1 MKRIF
6 KRTGLFLITVA
17 VLLSPRFTD
26 ISRAGTDEGA
36 VLSEI
41 SAIQDGITG
50 WKQGKA
56 DTLLDAVADAAGDA
70 SSDWYAFTAGRT
82 GTDGD
87 RAAYVRALYR
97 RVIDYYASG
106 DVNGIYPSELYRTA
120 LTVSALGGDPEKI
133 TLEESGAYSAPI
145 DLIDRSI
152 WHSTFGDP
160 GMQGVNGYIWAL
172 LTVDS
177 QGFAEPA
184 DAEWTREDL
193 IKGILARQKDDGGFA
208 LDKTLQSDP
217 DLTSMALTAL
227 APYGSVCTSYRID
240 NVFTDTSY
248 DITIKDAADKAFPVI
263 AAMQAD
269 DGAMLTYGSET
280 SESTSWAMISLASW
294 GRDVF
299 TDTEFTKNGR
309 TLFDGLKTFVLD
321 DGGIIHSPDSTPV
334 ETEGNNMAGYQ
345 AFYALEAV
353 KRYYSGENRLFDL
366 TDTKSLTQEDI
377 LSAEPLRTDGDDAR
391 DAEYPV
397 YKIAIVAAA
406 AVIVI
411 VILLAV
417 VLLHEN
423 KNRSD
428 EAGEAGN
435 DADDDWQ

>member
-177 QGFAEPA
+177 QDFAEPA
-184 DAEWTREDL
+184 DADWTREDL

-248 DITIKDAADKAFPVI
+248 DITIKDAADKA
-263 AAMQAD
+263 
-269 DGAMLTYGSET
+269 
-280 SESTSWAMISLASW
+280 
-294 GRDVF
+294 
-299 TDTEFTKNGR
+299 
-309 TLFDGLKTFVLD
+309 
-321 DGGIIHSPDSTPV
+321 
-334 ETEGNNMAGYQ
+334 
-345 AFYALEAV
+345 
-353 KRYYSGENRLFDL
+353 
-366 TDTKSLTQEDI
+366 
-377 LSAEPLRTDGDDAR
+377 
-391 DAEYPV
+391 
-397 YKIAIVAAA
+397 
-406 AVIVI
+406 
-411 VILLAV
+411 
-417 VLLHEN
+417 
-423 KNRSD
+423 
-428 EAGEAGN
+428 
-435 DADDDWQ
+435 